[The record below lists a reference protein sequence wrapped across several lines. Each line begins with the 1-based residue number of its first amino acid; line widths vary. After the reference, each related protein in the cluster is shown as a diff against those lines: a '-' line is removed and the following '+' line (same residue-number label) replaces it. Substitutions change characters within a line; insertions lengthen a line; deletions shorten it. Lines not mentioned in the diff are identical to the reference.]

1 LCSEDLTWLK
11 IAVQVSGR
19 KPEVELQVSDRNNT
33 VEERKRREKW
43 IGERRD
49 LEERF
54 TGYKLW

>member
-1 LCSEDLTWLK
+1 LK